1 MEKTATHKVRR
12 WLVKRRRLP
21 IAGLHLLLIALG
33 NYLAFVLR
41 FDSWAP
47 RPEFLETLPVLLVIR
62 ALLFVPFRLY
72 EGLWRYT
79 SLEDLR
85 NIVAGVGVSTLVFA
99 LYVYGYLGM
108 AAYPRSVLVIDAL
121 LLVFLMGGVRLS
133 RRVHFMMRHSKG
145 AKKIL
150 IYGTGDAGEMIAR
163 DIRNNGALY
172 HQEPIGFIDD
182 DPIKIGAHIH
192 GMRVLGSGEQVDQIL
207 RTHQP
212 DEVLLAIPS
221 ASPSLIR
228 RVLTIFEPYKIP
240 IKTLPNVT
248 KNPGGIVGVRQIQ
261 DLSVEDLLE
270 RLPVGTDLT
279 AVQNLLK
286 GRRVLITG
294 AGGSI
299 GAELSRQIARYGP
312 ARLVLLDQSESA
324 LYDIEME
331 LQRSHADLNQ
341 VAVLANIRHERSIR
355 QIFSQEAPH
364 IVFHAAAYK
373 HVPMME
379 RHPSEAVLNNVVA
392 THRLMHIAV
401 QHNVQRFVLI
411 STDKAVNPT
420 NVMGATKRVNEMCV
434 QAWAKEAACGRAIF
448 SAVRFGNV
456 LGSNGSVVPLFL
468 KQIEQ
473 GGPITLT
480 HREVMRYFMT
490 IPEAVILVLQAAT
503 LSRGGEIFV
512 LEMGEQIKLMEMARH
527 LIRMA
532 GYVPDVD
539 IAIRVVGLRPGEKL
553 REELVA
559 MDEALVASE
568 VDKVRRVQSAWIPDL
583 KLLQQNINRLENL
596 ANNGQSQSVIETLY
610 RLVPTFRPLNSDPG
624 SPSQRRQI
632 GSEGR
637 QKLRIAD
644 QSA

>member
-1 MEKTATHKVRR
+1 MKH
-12 WLVKRRRLP
+12 RRLP
-21 IAGLHLLLIALG
+21 IACLHLLLIGLA
-33 NYLAFVLR
+33 NYIAFWLR
-41 FDSWAP
+41 FDNWMP
-47 RPEFLETLPVLLVIR
+47 RQEFLETALALLVIR
-62 ALLFVPFRLY
+62 AVMFVPFRLY

-79 SLEDLR
+79 GIEDLR
-85 NIVAGVGVSTLVFA
+85 NILAGVGLSSIVFA
-99 LYVYGYLGM
+99 VYVYGYLGM

-121 LLVFLMGGVRLS
+121 VLIFLMSGVRLS
-133 RRVHFMMRHSKG
+133 RRVHFMMHHPKG

-150 IYGTGDAGEMIAR
+150 IYGAGDAGEMIAR
-163 DIRNNGALY
+163 DLRNNGGLY

-182 DPIKIGAHIH
+182 DPAKTGAHIH
-192 GMRVLGSGEQVDQIL
+192 GMPVLGSSDKLDQIL
-207 RTHQP
+207 RMYQP

-221 ASPSLIR
+221 ASPSWIR
-228 RVLTIFEPYKIP
+228 RVLTKLEPYKIP

-248 KNPGGIVGVRQIQ
+248 KIPGGIVGVRQIQ

-270 RLPVGTDLT
+270 RLPVGMDLT
-279 AVQNLLK
+279 PVQKLLK
-286 GRRVLITG
+286 GKRVLITG

-299 GAELSRQIARYGP
+299 GAELSRQIARNGP

-331 LQRSHADLNQ
+331 LQSSHPDLSRLAALADVKN
-341 VAVLANIRHERSIR
+341 ERTIR
-355 QIFSQEAPH
+355 QIFSREAPQV
-364 IVFHAAAYK
+364 VFHAAAYK

-379 RHPSEAVLNNVVA
+379 NHPTEAVLNNVVA
-392 THRLMHIAV
+392 SHRLMQIAV
-401 QHNVQRFVLI
+401 RHKVQRFVLI

-434 QAWAKEAACGRAIF
+434 QAWAEEAQRGGAIF

-473 GGPITLT
+473 GGPITVT
-480 HREVMRYFMT
+480 HPEVMRYFMT

-503 LSRGGEIFV
+503 LARGGEIFV
-512 LEMGEQIKLMEMARH
+512 LEMGEQIKLVEMARH

-532 GYVPDVD
+532 GYIPDVD
-539 IAIRVVGLRPGEKL
+539 IAIRMVGLRPGEKL

-568 VDKVRRVQSAWIPDL
+568 VDKIRRVQSAWIPDL
-583 KLLQQNINRLENL
+583 KFLQQNINRLESL
-596 ANNGQSQSVIETLY
+596 ANNGQSRSVVELLY
-610 RLVPTFRPLNSDPG
+610 RMVPTFRPLNREVT
-624 SPSQRRQI
+624 SQPNRHQLKRDRL
-632 GSEGR
+632 E
-637 QKLRIAD
+637 KLRVAD

>member
-1 MEKTATHKVRR
+1 MKH
-12 WLVKRRRLP
+12 RRLP
-21 IAGLHLLLIALG
+21 IACLHLLLIG
-33 NYLAFVLR
+33 LAYYIAFWLR
-41 FDSWAP
+41 FDNWMP
-47 RPEFLETLPVLLVIR
+47 RQEFLQTALALLVVR
-62 ALLFVPFRLY
+62 AVMFVPFRLY

-79 SLEDLR
+79 GIEDLR
-85 NIVAGVGVSTLVFA
+85 NILAGVGLSSIVFA
-99 LYVYGYLGM
+99 VYVYGYLGM

-121 LLVFLMGGVRLS
+121 VLIFLMSGVRLS
-133 RRVHFMMRHSKG
+133 RRVHFMMHHPKG

-150 IYGTGDAGEMIAR
+150 IYGAGDAGEMIAR
-163 DIRNNGALY
+163 DLRNNGGLY

-182 DPIKIGAHIH
+182 DPAKTGAHIH
-192 GMRVLGSGEQVDQIL
+192 GMPVLGSSDKLDQIL
-207 RTHQP
+207 RMYQP

-221 ASPSLIR
+221 ASPSWIR
-228 RVLTIFEPYKIP
+228 RVLTKLEPYKIP

-248 KNPGGIVGVRQIQ
+248 KIPGGIVGVRQIQ

-270 RLPVGTDLT
+270 RLPVGMDLT
-279 AVQNLLK
+279 PVQKLLK
-286 GRRVLITG
+286 GKRVLITG

-299 GAELSRQIARYGP
+299 GAELSRQIARNGP

-331 LQRSHADLNQ
+331 LQSSHPDLSRLAALADVKN
-341 VAVLANIRHERSIR
+341 ERTIR
-355 QIFSQEAPH
+355 QIFSREAPQV
-364 IVFHAAAYK
+364 VFHAAAYK

-379 RHPSEAVLNNVVA
+379 NHPTEAVLNNVVA
-392 THRLMHIAV
+392 SHRLMQIAV
-401 QHNVQRFVLI
+401 RHKVQRFVLI

-434 QAWAKEAACGRAIF
+434 QAWAEEAQRGGAIF

-473 GGPITLT
+473 GGPITVT
-480 HREVMRYFMT
+480 HSEVMRYFMT

-503 LSRGGEIFV
+503 LARGGEIFV
-512 LEMGEQIKLMEMARH
+512 LEMGEQIKLVEMARH

-532 GYVPDVD
+532 GYIPDVD
-539 IAIRVVGLRPGEKL
+539 IAIRMVGLRPGEKL

-568 VDKVRRVQSAWIPDL
+568 VDKIRRVQSAWIPDL
-583 KLLQQNINRLENL
+583 KFLQQNINRLESL
-596 ANNGQSQSVIETLY
+596 ANNGQSRSVVELLY
-610 RLVPTFRPLNSDPG
+610 RMVPTFRPLNREAT
-624 SPSQRRQI
+624 SQPNRHQLKRDRL
-632 GSEGR
+632 E
-637 QKLRIAD
+637 KLRVAD

>member
-1 MEKTATHKVRR
+1 MKH
-12 WLVKRRRLP
+12 RRLP
-21 IAGLHLLLIALG
+21 IACLHLLLIGLA
-33 NYLAFVLR
+33 NYIAFWLR
-41 FDSWAP
+41 FDNWMP
-47 RPEFLETLPVLLVIR
+47 RQEFLETALALLVIR
-62 ALLFVPFRLY
+62 AVMFVPFRLY

-79 SLEDLR
+79 GIEDLR
-85 NIVAGVGVSTLVFA
+85 NILAGVGLSSIVFA
-99 LYVYGYLGM
+99 VYVYGYLGM

-121 LLVFLMGGVRLS
+121 VLIFLMSGVRLS
-133 RRVHFMMRHSKG
+133 RRVHFMMHHPKG

-150 IYGTGDAGEMIAR
+150 IYGAGDAGEMIAR
-163 DIRNNGALY
+163 DLRNNGGLY

-182 DPIKIGAHIH
+182 DPAKTGAHIH
-192 GMRVLGSGEQVDQIL
+192 GMPVLGSSDKLDQIL
-207 RTHQP
+207 RMYQP

-221 ASPSLIR
+221 ASPSWIR
-228 RVLTIFEPYKIP
+228 RVLTKLEPYKIP

-248 KNPGGIVGVRQIQ
+248 KIPGGIVGVRQIQ

-270 RLPVGTDLT
+270 RLPVGMDLT
-279 AVQNLLK
+279 PVQKLLK
-286 GRRVLITG
+286 GKRVLITG

-299 GAELSRQIARYGP
+299 GAELSRQIARNGP

-331 LQRSHADLNQ
+331 LQSSHPDLSRLAALADVKN
-341 VAVLANIRHERSIR
+341 ERTIR
-355 QIFSQEAPH
+355 QIFSREAPQV
-364 IVFHAAAYK
+364 VFHAAAYK

-379 RHPSEAVLNNVVA
+379 NHPTEAVLNNVVA
-392 THRLMHIAV
+392 SHRLMQIAV
-401 QHNVQRFVLI
+401 RHKVQRFVLI

-434 QAWAKEAACGRAIF
+434 QAWAEEAQRGGAIF

-473 GGPITLT
+473 GGPITVT
-480 HREVMRYFMT
+480 HPEVMRYFMT

-503 LSRGGEIFV
+503 LARGGEIFV
-512 LEMGEQIKLMEMARH
+512 LEMGEQIKLVEMARH

-532 GYVPDVD
+532 GYIPDVD
-539 IAIRVVGLRPGEKL
+539 IAIRMVGLRPGEKL

-568 VDKVRRVQSAWIPDL
+568 VDKIRRVQSAWIPDL
-583 KLLQQNINRLENL
+583 KFLQQNINRLESL
-596 ANNGQSQSVIETLY
+596 ANNGQSRSVVELLY
-610 RLVPTFRPLNSDPG
+610 RMVPTFRPLNREAT
-624 SPSQRRQI
+624 SQPNRHQLKRDRL
-632 GSEGR
+632 E
-637 QKLRIAD
+637 KLRVAD

>member
-1 MEKTATHKVRR
+1 MENTATLKVRR
-12 WLVKRRRLP
+12 WLMKHRRLP
-21 IAGLHLLLIALG
+21 IAFLHLLLIALA
-33 NYLAFVLR
+33 NYIAFWLR
-41 FDSWAP
+41 FDSWSP
-47 RPEFLETLPVLLVIR
+47 RPEFVETLAALLLIR

-79 SLEDLR
+79 SLDDLR
-85 NIVAGVGVSTLVFA
+85 NIVAGVLLSTVVFTA
-99 LYVYGYLGM
+99 YLYGYVGM
-108 AAYPRSVLVIDAL
+108 AGYPRSVLVIDAL
-121 LLVFLMGGVRLS
+121 VLIFLMGGVRLS
-133 RRVHFMMRHSKG
+133 RRVHFMMHHPKG

-150 IYGTGDAGEMIAR
+150 IYGAGDAGEMIAR

-182 DPIKIGAHIH
+182 DPAKIGAHIH
-192 GMRVLGSGEQVDQIL
+192 GMPVLGSSEQLDQIL
-207 RTHQP
+207 LTHQP

-228 RVLTIFEPYKIP
+228 RILTILEPYKIP

-270 RLPVGTDLT
+270 RLPVGADFTP
-279 AVQNLLK
+279 VQNLLK
-286 GRRVLITG
+286 GRRVLVTG

-299 GAELSRQIARYGP
+299 GSELSRQIAGYGP

-331 LQRSHADLNQ
+331 LQRAHPDLSQ
-341 VAVLANIRHERSIR
+341 VAALADVKNERSIR
-355 QIFSQEAPH
+355 QIFSQEAPQ

-379 RHPSEAVLNNVVA
+379 HHPTEAVLNNIVA
-392 THRLMHIAV
+392 THRLMQIAV

-420 NVMGATKRVNEMCV
+420 NIMGATKRVNEMCV
-434 QAWAKEAACGRAIF
+434 QAWAKEAPRGGAIF

-473 GGPITLT
+473 GGPITIT
-480 HREVMRYFMT
+480 HPEVVRYFMT

-503 LSRGGEIFV
+503 LARGGEIFV

-559 MDEALVASE
+559 MDEALVASG
-568 VDKVRRVQSAWIPDL
+568 VDKIRRVQSAWIPDL
-583 KLLQQNINRLENL
+583 KFLQQNINRLENL
-596 ANNGQSQSVIETLY
+596 ANSGQSRSVVDSLY
-610 RLVPTFRPLNSDPG
+610 RLVPTFRPLNSDAAIH
-624 SPSQRRQI
+624 PSRRQV
-632 GSEGR
+632 R
-637 QKLRIAD
+637 RDRMQKLRIAD